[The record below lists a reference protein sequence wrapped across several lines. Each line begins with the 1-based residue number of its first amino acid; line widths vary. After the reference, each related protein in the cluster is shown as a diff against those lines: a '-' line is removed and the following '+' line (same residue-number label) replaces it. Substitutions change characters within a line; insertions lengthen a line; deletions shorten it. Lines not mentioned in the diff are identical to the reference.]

1 MNHDRTIL
9 QHFKYKVYITIYQMY
24 YIPFLIINWNK
35 YKNIN
40 KKATRNSGAK
50 VFSMRKQHY

>member
-1 MNHDRTIL
+1 
-9 QHFKYKVYITIYQMY
+9 MY